1 MVLANSVALS
11 RAGITAATPDPDGGL
26 IEREAGTREPTG
38 IMKDSAINL
47 VLAAVPPPT
56 IAELKD
62 AVLRALRESARY
74 GITSIQDISAPEHIP
89 VFEALERQGLLTC
102 RIYARLPLAGYRNLV
117 DRGIRAGN
125 GSDVLRLGS
134 VKAFADG
141 SLGSGTAWFF
151 EPFEDEP
158 HNTGLAMDVLT
169 DGRLRTW
176 AREADRNGLQLSIH
190 AIGDRAVH
198 EVLSIFEEI
207 VSVNPPWDRRFRMEH
222 AQHVRE
228 QDIRRFADLG
238 VVVSAQPYHA
248 VDDGV
253 WAERRIGYARARHAF
268 PFRSYLNNGVRVCFG
283 SDWTVAP
290 LNALAGI
297 HAAVTRRTR
306 DGKHPDGWIPEERVT
321 VTQAVAAYTITA
333 AYAAFEEK
341 EKGTIE
347 AGKLADMVVLSD
359 DLFSCEPDALSG
371 IRVDMTV
378 WNGRIIWEHP

>member
-1 MVLANSVALS
+1 
-11 RAGITAATPDPDGGL
+11 
-26 IEREAGTREPTG
+26 
-38 IMKDSAINL
+38 
-47 VLAAVPPPT
+47 
-56 IAELKD
+56 
-62 AVLRALRESARY
+62 
-74 GITSIQDISAPEHIP
+74 
-89 VFEALERQGLLTC
+89 
-102 RIYARLPLAGYRNLV
+102 
-117 DRGIRAGN
+117 
-125 GSDVLRLGS
+125 
-134 VKAFADG
+134 
-141 SLGSGTAWFF
+141 
-151 EPFEDEP
+151 
-158 HNTGLAMDVLT
+158 
-169 DGRLRTW
+169 
-176 AREADRNGLQLSIH
+176 
-190 AIGDRAVH
+190 
-198 EVLSIFEEI
+198 
-207 VSVNPPWDRRFRMEH
+207 
-222 AQHVRE
+222 VRE

-306 DGKHPDGWIPEERVT
+306 DGKHPEGWIPEERVT